1 MKQRL
6 AVSIISL
13 CIMLLSGCSKGITDG
28 EVYNKE
34 FVPEKSWVQM
44 IPIVHYNGKYS
55 WTQMVPI
62 WHHHPDEYIIR
73 IRKYNES
80 NNRYKTNRFYTDKDT
95 FDKCGIGDWFEY
107 NSERDLIDEPLTKKQ
122 VDEQ

>member
-1 MKQRL
+1 MKQGL
-6 AVSIISL
+6 VVIIISL
-13 CIMLLSGCSKGITDG
+13 CIILLSGCSKGITDG
-28 EVYNKE
+28 EVYDKE
-34 FVPEKSWVQM
+34 FVPEKSWVQI

-80 NNRYKTNRFYTDKDT
+80 DNKYEINRFYTDKDT
-95 FDKCGIGDWFEY
+95 FDKCEIGDWFEY
-107 NSERDLIDEPLTKKQ
+107 NSERDLIEEPLTK
-122 VDEQ
+122 EQADGQ

>member
-6 AVSIISL
+6 VVSIISL
-13 CIMLLSGCSKGITDG
+13 YIMLLSGCSSGITDG
-28 EVYNKE
+28 EVYDKE

-80 NNRYKTNRFYTDKDT
+80 DRRYETNQFYTDKDT
-95 FDKCGIGDWFEY
+95 FDKCEIGDWFEY